1 MRTVVII
8 TVQIVV
14 REDIAK
20 VVVVEE
26 VHLEKEDI
34 PIMQAMVIE
43 EVLVKV
49 MAHPIKTIMADRVLS
64 MITKKL
70 QMGNLV
76 EGLQVVVEVI

>member
-20 VVVVEE
+20 VVEVEE

-34 PIMQAMVIE
+34 RIMQEMVIE

-49 MAHPIKTIMADRVLS
+49 TANQIKTIMADRVLS

>member
-20 VVVVEE
+20 VVVEEE

-34 PIMQAMVIE
+34 QIMQAMVIE

-49 MAHPIKTIMADRVLS
+49 TAHPIKTIMADRVLS
-64 MITKKL
+64 MITKNL

>member
-20 VVVVEE
+20 VVEVEE

-34 PIMQAMVIE
+34 RIMQEIVIE

-49 MAHPIKTIMADRVLS
+49 TANPIKTIMADRVLS